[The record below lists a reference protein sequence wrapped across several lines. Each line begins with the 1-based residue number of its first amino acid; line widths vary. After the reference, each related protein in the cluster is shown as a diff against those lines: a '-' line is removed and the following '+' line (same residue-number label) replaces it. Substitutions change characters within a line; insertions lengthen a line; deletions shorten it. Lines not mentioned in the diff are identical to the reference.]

1 MKNPDYW
8 AKRMSALMDAE
19 MHKADD
25 YGKDVSAAYR
35 RAARSMQADIE
46 KWCAKFADNNGIS
59 MAEARKALK
68 KDELE
73 EFHWTVGE
81 YIKHGEENG
90 ISADW
95 TKQLVNAS
103 SRVHI
108 SRLEALQIQCYERA
122 NEAIGGLENG
132 LHDTL
137 SSIYED
143 TYYHTAYEVQKA
155 AGHGVPF
162 AKIDTAQVDKILSKP
177 WAADGADFSERI
189 WKNRTQLL
197 QELNAGLTQGIIR
210 GDPPDKLVQ
219 HLSKRFDVSENRAQT
234 LVQTESTFFA
244 NQAQADNFA
253 ELGVEKYEIV
263 AALDSTTCETC
274 AAMDGKQFPLKEE
287 AAGINAPPF
296 HARCRCC
303 KAPVVEDEVLG
314 ERAARGED
322 GKTYDVPE
330 DMTYNDWKAQHV
342 DENNVADSGEDAIIK
357 AENVVAPERTRK
369 ARPESGNFR
378 YLSDEEFDRLTIPA
392 KKNGAVVLRG
402 TEDIEKHLEARN
414 ASAATIGDA
423 LLFKKDVSISDV
435 LEEIHH
441 FEQNISGFNNQIPEP
456 ERTILNEIDAKQ
468 FLIDNAQ
475 KYKIPRAEIDLTRKQ
490 LQSYEDE
497 LKRLKGG
504 D

>member
-35 RAARSMQADIE
+35 QAARSMQADIE

-95 TKQLVNAS
+95 IKQLVNAS

-122 NEAIGGLENG
+122 NEATGGLENG

-155 AGHGVPF
+155 AGHGAPF
-162 AKIDTAQVDKILSKP
+162 AKIDTAQIDKILSKP

-253 ELGVEKYEIV
+253 ELGVEKYEVV

-287 AAGINAPPF
+287 APGINAPPF

-303 KAPVVEDEVLG
+303 KAPVVEDEVPG

-330 DMTYNDWKAQHV
+330 NMTYNEWQAQCV
-342 DENNVADSGEDAIIK
+342 DSISQKDNVVNSDGSGIIK
-357 AENVVAPERTRK
+357 AITGARITDQFGKAAVAHAERYYGLVRSMKTDVSRI
-369 ARPESGNFR
+369 AQNTGMPESEIQRIKNFVFLEKHNLGNGKPEYFFPDFAMAQSWQR
-378 YLSDEEFDRLTIPA
+378 LIDGHPEPHDYTLLRHEKLENELMDSGLSQSEAHIQASKKYNYTKESDDYYGQA
-392 KKNGAVVLRG
+392 KKHKN
-402 TEDIEKHLEARN
+402 
-414 ASAATIGDA
+414 
-423 LLFKKDVSISDV
+423 
-435 LEEIHH
+435 
-441 FEQNISGFNNQIPEP
+441 
-456 ERTILNEIDAKQ
+456 
-468 FLIDNAQ
+468 
-475 KYKIPRAEIDLTRKQ
+475 
-490 LQSYEDE
+490 
-497 LKRLKGG
+497 KR
-504 D
+504 

>member
-1 MKNPDYW
+1 
-8 AKRMSALMDAE
+8 MDAE

-35 RAARSMQADIE
+35 QAARSMQADIE
-46 KWCAKFADNNGIS
+46 KWCAKFAENNGIS
-59 MAEARKALK
+59 MAEARKVLK

-73 EFHWTVGE
+73 EFHWTVEE

-103 SRVHI
+103 TRVHI
-108 SRLEALQIQCYERA
+108 NRLEALQMQCYEHA
-122 NEAIGGLENG
+122 HEATDDLKSG

-210 GDPPDKLVQ
+210 GDPPDKMVQ
-219 HLSKRFDVSENRAQT
+219 HLSKRFAVSESRAQT

-303 KAPVVEDEVLG
+303 KAPVVEDEAPG

-322 GKTYDVPE
+322 GKTYYVPE
-330 DMTYNDWKAQHV
+330 NMTYDEWKAQDV
-342 DENNVADSGEDAIIK
+342 DNASEKSDVVSSGKSDIIK
-357 AENVVAPERTRK
+357 EKIRTAGKLPKTAKIHFPPAPVDMDLLSFDDKHINSERGHEVTREQ
-369 ARPESGNFR
+369 A
-378 YLSDEEFDRLTIPA
+378 IQW
-392 KKNGAVVLRG
+392 
-402 TEDIEKHLEARN
+402 
-414 ASAATIGDA
+414 
-423 LLFKKDVSISDV
+423 
-435 LEEIHH
+435 IH
-441 FEQNISGFNNQIPEP
+441 
-456 ERTILNEIDAKQ
+456 DAKISVSVWGGRFERYYGTQ
-468 FLIDNAQ
+468 GTVYVNTLNNLIRTAYAKDEYDDNTRAILEVIK
-475 KYKIPRAEIDLTRKQ
+475 KYAL
-490 LQSYEDE
+490 
-497 LKRLKGG
+497 
-504 D
+504 